1 MTGHHAFDPDFRALL
16 ADEAQAPIPA
26 GQLDRLLTAVASRQ
40 PRPARLA
47 GLGGRWIGDPSPVT
61 SPLGALRVTVP
72 VLRLSAAVLLL
83 LLTLALI
90 GTAALVGG
98 RLLAPPPDPEKLLYG
113 LDGGI
118 FLADADGGNPV
129 RVAEGADLYPGDPW
143 APDGRHF
150 LSFDTSRLTTDIRDT
165 DGHVVASLPDGH
177 FAMDWSPDS
186 TRLQAWATRYGRQI
200 NIYGIDGV
208 LQAELPL
215 PDGYSRPLVFDGVWA
230 PDGRSV
236 WVQIAPVQG
245 SPCADD
251 SSGYPSECA
260 ALEIWELPIDGSA
273 PQRVVGD
280 LDIRVFDPS
289 FSRDGTYLAF
299 SGRGGAMELSVAN
312 ADGTE
317 ARAVVR
323 VGQDSDQ
330 GYGSAPIWS
339 PSGEE
344 LAYITEGGNLKVV
357 DVATGTA
364 RTLSTGWPYTGDPS
378 WSRDGDRIMFS
389 KGSGATQDGVGLGD
403 LWTVGVD
410 GGEPTLLVEGA
421 THGAWQPTP
430 PTAAP
435 TALAVSPSPVAGTPI
450 DTSDWVAF
458 SSDRYGYD
466 LSYPPLWKAE
476 PATRDWAL
484 ADDVERRFASDA
496 ADRFSNN
503 MEAFYVTGFA
513 ARLPA
518 GMSEDDWIDAYVRDV
533 GSENATCAGPFPK
546 PETVTIDDNPARLIH
561 NCYNTQAVA
570 FIGDRVHVFAEWR
583 GSNGPFLKAFLSTV
597 RFQP

>member
-1 MTGHHAFDPDFRALL
+1 MTGRDAFEANLVSLFDD
-16 ADEAQAPIPA
+16 DAQAPIPA
-26 GQLDRLLTAVASRQ
+26 GGLDRLNAAIASRQ
-40 PRPARLA
+40 PRPPRLA

-61 SPLGALRVTVP
+61 SPLGALRATVP
-72 VLRLSAAVLLL
+72 VLRLSGAVLLL
-83 LLTLALI
+83 LLVLALI

-113 LDGGI
+113 LDGDI
-118 FLADADGGNPV
+118 YLADADGGNPV
-129 RVAEGADLYPGDPW
+129 RIAEGAELNQGSPW

-150 LSFDTSRLTTDIRDT
+150 LSTDTGQLTADIRDAG
-165 DGHVVASLPDGH
+165 GHVVASFLPGG
-177 FAMDWSPDS
+177 FFYATAWSPDS
-186 TRLQAWATRYGRQI
+186 TRLQRWATRDGRQI

-215 PDGYSRPLVFDGVWA
+215 PDGYSRPLQFEGVWT

-236 WVQIAPVQG
+236 WVQIAPVQR

-251 SSGYPSECA
+251 SSGYGSECA

-339 PSGEE
+339 PSGEQ

-364 RTLSTGWPYTGDPS
+364 RTLSTGWPYTGERI
-378 WSRDGDRIMFS
+378 WSRDGDRIMFG
-389 KGSGATQDGVGLGD
+389 KGSGASQDGVGLGD
-403 LWTVGVD
+403 LWTVSVD
-410 GGEPTLLVEGA
+410 GGEPTLLVKGA
-421 THGAWQPTP
+421 THGAWQP
-430 PTAAP
+430 AP
-435 TALAVSPSPVAGTPI
+435 
-450 DTSDWVAF
+450 
-458 SSDRYGYD
+458 SS
-466 LSYPPLWKAE
+466 
-476 PATRDWAL
+476 
-484 ADDVERRFASDA
+484 V
-496 ADRFSNN
+496 
-503 MEAFYVTGFA
+503 
-513 ARLPA
+513 
-518 GMSEDDWIDAYVRDV
+518 
-533 GSENATCAGPFPK
+533 
-546 PETVTIDDNPARLIH
+546 
-561 NCYNTQAVA
+561 Q
-570 FIGDRVHVFAEWR
+570 
-583 GSNGPFLKAFLSTV
+583 
-597 RFQP
+597 